1 MPGVGIIRGRMKRT
15 LATVVA
21 AILLTAC
28 NAGLVPATLTATPAP
43 TIAPTP
49 LPLAARVNGEGV
61 LLADFQEEVVRF
73 EAAQA
78 TLGTDLASLGDYQG
92 DVLQALIDR
101 KLLAQGAAARGHVL
115 EEAAVEAKLE
125 ALAELRGG
133 NEAMGAWLAE
143 NAYTL
148 DSFKRALREDMLA
161 EWMAEELSR
170 TVGDTAEQ
178 ARAAHILVASRDEAE
193 GLLADLAA
201 GASFADLAWVQSLDA
216 STRPAGGDLG
226 WSPQGYLLVPEVD
239 AAVWALTPGETS
251 DVIESALGY
260 HIVRVQ
266 ERGVQPL
273 SPDAARFLR
282 EQAIRGWLEAE
293 RASAQIEI
301 LAP

>member
-1 MPGVGIIRGRMKRT
+1 MMRT
-15 LATVVA
+15 IATVSA
-21 AILLTAC
+21 AFLLSAC
-28 NAGLVPATLTATPAP
+28 NAGLVPATPTPTPAP
-43 TIAPTP
+43 TVTPTP
-49 LPLAARVNGEGV
+49 LPLAARVNGDGI
-61 LLADFQEEVVRF
+61 LLADYHEEIVRF

-78 TLGTDLASLGDYQG
+78 GLGIDLASFGDHRG

-101 KLLAQGAAARGHVL
+101 KLLAQGAVGRGHVL
-115 EEAAVEAKLE
+115 EATAVEAELE
-125 ALAELRGG
+125 TLAELRGG
-133 NEAMGAWLAE
+133 SEAMGAWLAE

-161 EWMAEELSR
+161 EWMAEEISR
-170 TVGDTAEQ
+170 PVGDTAEQ
-178 ARAAHILVASRDEAE
+178 TRAAHILVATRDEAQD
-193 GLLADLAA
+193 LLAELAA
-201 GASFADLAWVQSLDA
+201 GADFADLAWVRSLDA

-239 AAVWALTPGETS
+239 AAVWALAPGETS

-260 HIVRVQ
+260 HIVRVL

-282 EQAIRGWLEAE
+282 EQAIRDWLETE
-293 RASAQIEI
+293 RATAQIEI